1 MNSIFLFRSR
11 LTFHRYLISFQT
23 FAFASKKKKGLTDI
37 NTAKKFHDDL
47 LGYTINN
54 KQFMLQISEDSGAFG
69 EMLSKI

>member
-1 MNSIFLFRSR
+1 MV
-11 LTFHRYLISFQT
+11 
-23 FAFASKKKKGLTDI
+23 AFTSKKKKGVTDF

-54 KQFMLQISEDSGAFG
+54 KQFMLQISEDNGAFG